1 MDCDIFILWRRFAF
15 CFFILLFSLGHEP
28 RLFRLD
34 HESER
39 RVSPSTYFPS
49 VRLSLSTRMFLG
61 RYPNCVV
68 ISTLDFIPERRA
80 ACLPVYITKEIDG
93 ICFDFYFSKPPADK
107 ESGRSKRRRTL
118 ILALVFL
125 FFFSFF
131 DCWMTTRAWRHC
143 ALSDSLWFD
152 TKGPWI
158 SAWIYKRAGVCIR
171 TLIIIADKSA
181 QLW

>member
-1 MDCDIFILWRRFAF
+1 MELLGCNRVRITFGFPLLSLTFAISIPNDSIDIPLFPLKSFTHFPYFNLRTAIFLYFEDDLLF
-15 CFFILLFSLGHEP
+15 VFLFLFSLGHEP

-107 ESGRSKRRRTL
+107 ESGRSKRRRRTL
-118 ILALVFL
+118 ILALVFI

-131 DCWMTTRAWRHC
+131 DC
-143 ALSDSLWFD
+143 
-152 TKGPWI
+152 
-158 SAWIYKRAGVCIR
+158 
-171 TLIIIADKSA
+171 
-181 QLW
+181 